1 MCVLR
6 GERNTQFSCDDE
18 HSSWVRDQGCTSSVS
33 SFQLEMNTIFEVWK
47 NGICFGFPYWH
58 LHIYWHGISK
68 WKKSKSEI
76 MRKLPKSTLLKV
88 TFFVCFIIFVLPIN
102 CKYQGGEKF
111 VIAFI
116 QSIMQLF
123 LLIKAIFLHGWKKRN
138 KSKSFFFSF
147 RNSWRIYIFALKKHL
162 WWSQEP
168 FKIYRYIHLSHCI
181 HKVNDGARLTR
192 NIHA

>member
-1 MCVLR
+1 MWFSVKSEVISNPRKKWFATVCVLR

-76 MRKLPKSTLLKV
+76 MRKLPESTLLKV

-102 CKYQGGEKF
+102 CKYQGGKSLWLHSF
-111 VIAFI
+111 N
-116 QSIMQLF
+116 QSCNYF
-123 LLIKAIFLHGWKKRN
+123 Y
-138 KSKSFFFSF
+138 S
-147 RNSWRIYIFALKKHL
+147 
-162 WWSQEP
+162 
-168 FKIYRYIHLSHCI
+168 
-181 HKVNDGARLTR
+181 
-192 NIHA
+192 